1 MFGEIEDEHD
11 KLVLT
16 EKVIND
22 GVYLFS
28 ARLDVDYLNETYKLN
43 LPENENYETL
53 GGMIVSFTEGIPK
66 KDEVI
71 VLQDYTFNILEVSN
85 TKLELV
91 EVKYTPVD

>member
-1 MFGEIEDEHD
+1 
-11 KLVLT
+11 
-16 EKVIND
+16 
-22 GVYLFS
+22 
-28 ARLDVDYLNETYKLN
+28 TYKLN

-53 GGMIVSFTEGIPK
+53 GGMIVSFTEDIPK